1 MQLYL
6 MRHGEAGPATRDA
19 ERRLTDRGRD
29 DVAQVL
35 RASRPRLD
43 TPEAVLCSPLARARQ
58 TAAIAL
64 RELGGHADLLVTPAL
79 MPESSPH
86 VVVDLLDD
94 RVGPVMLVG
103 HQPLM
108 GRLLAWLTDH
118 PELAGGF
125 ATAGLAVLE
134 LVAPGRGCGTLIWQ
148 MDPASL

>member
-94 RVGPVMLVG
+94 RVGHHSPAGLKAGSADQGKQLFPRGLVG
-103 HQPLM
+103 AEGAEHC
-108 GRLLAWLTDH
+108 
-118 PELAGGF
+118 GG
-125 ATAGLAVLE
+125 LHH
-134 LVAPGRGCGTLIWQ
+134 
-148 MDPASL
+148 